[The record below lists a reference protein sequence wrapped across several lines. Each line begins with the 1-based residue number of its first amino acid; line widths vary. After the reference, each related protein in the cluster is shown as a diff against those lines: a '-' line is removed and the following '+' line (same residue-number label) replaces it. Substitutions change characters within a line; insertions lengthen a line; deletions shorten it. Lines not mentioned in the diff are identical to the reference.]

1 MVKALAREIRLEMN
15 NIVKAFTGV
24 LAVKGVTL
32 TVGRGEVLALLG
44 ENGAGKSTIMKVLSG
59 MYGVGSYEGEIKL
72 DGNVI
77 RSSTPRDAANS
88 GIAMIYQELNPMLDM
103 TVAENVFCDNFPTK
117 RGFVD
122 VAKMNAETQKLIDT
136 MGVSITPTMK
146 LRTLPAS
153 QQQIV
158 AILHALHMD
167 AKVFIFDEPTSSL
180 TKAETVKLFEMI
192 RWLRSEGKSI
202 IYISHRL
209 DEVFQIADRVSVMRD
224 GFLSGEMDLDQNNAA
239 EQMKQI
245 IAWMVGR
252 SIKDMYPL
260 NTAVKGD
267 VMLDVKN
274 LTIHDVLSGDKKIVD
289 DISFQVRKGEI
300 VGLAGLV
307 GAGRTETLS
316 TIFGC
321 YKGVSE
327 GTIILDGK
335 ELHIHSPQQAIDE
348 QIALLTED
356 RRANGIIAQMS
367 VEENITVPIWKRVAK
382 RGFVDRK
389 REIEIANKSIKELLI
404 KCHSSKMRVDNL
416 SGGNQQKCVLAKWLN
431 TEPKLLML
439 DEPTR
444 GVDIGAKVEIYQI
457 MNRLVEQGMSILWV
471 SSELPEL
478 IEISDRIL
486 VLCKGQ
492 IVGEFNHGEADQN
505 TVLALASGAT
515 AN

>member
-1 MVKALAREIRLEMN
+1 MLKLENISLTFNPGTVNEKKALTDLS
-15 NIVKAFTGV
+15 
-24 LAVKGVTL
+24 LYLQKGDFVTI
-32 TVGRGEVLALLG
+32 LG
-44 ENGAGKSTIMKVLSG
+44 SNGAGKSTLFNTIAGTYLPDSG
-59 MYGVGSYEGEIKL
+59 S
-72 DGNVI
+72 
-77 RSSTPRDAANS
+77 
-88 GIAMIYQELNPMLDM
+88 
-103 TVAENVFCDNFPTK
+103 
-117 RGFVD
+117 
-122 VAKMNAETQKLIDT
+122 
-136 MGVSITPTMK
+136 
-146 LRTLPAS
+146 
-153 QQQIV
+153 
-158 AILHALHMD
+158 
-167 AKVFIFDEPTSSL
+167 
-180 TKAETVKLFEMI
+180 
-192 RWLRSEGKSI
+192 
-202 IYISHRL
+202 
-209 DEVFQIADRVSVMRD
+209 
-224 GFLSGEMDLDQNNAA
+224 
-239 EQMKQI
+239 
-245 IAWMVGR
+245 
-252 SIKDMYPL
+252 
-260 NTAVKGD
+260 
-267 VMLDVKN
+267 
-274 LTIHDVLSGDKKIVD
+274 
-289 DISFQVRKGEI
+289 
-300 VGLAGLV
+300 
-307 GAGRTETLS
+307 
-316 TIFGC
+316 
-321 YKGVSE
+321 
-327 GTIILDGK
+327 IILDGK